1 MKSKTVVLTVVLVL
15 LLAAAADDLSRC
27 ASIKDAAERDACF
40 VAVSKDAVKSY
51 PPSALDACDEV
62 RNPELRDACITN
74 IAGVIG
80 QSTPRLGMQ
89 TCKSMIENE
98 SNMQTCYDSVA
109 PGFNLFGKIT
119 YYYYTNPS
127 LMVKVVMIAP
137 LLLFL
142 AGGGMLVKSI
152 QEGEPEKG
160 KAAEMV
166 EDDELMSQYYKSG
179 SSDELTDMRF
189 QFAPTEPGWAGNEA
203 AAQQQPAAWGT
214 EGAAAGAQEGFAG
227 GPFFVPA
234 ATDQTAYQGGEQQ
247 ATPENAQFWTPQE
260 ESG

>member
-1 MKSKTVVLTVVLVL
+1 MRTKTIVLTLILVL
-15 LLAAAADDLSRC
+15 LMAAAADDLSRC

-40 VAVSKDAVKSY
+40 VAVSKDAAKSF
-51 PPSALDACDEV
+51 PPSALEACDEV
-62 RNPELRDACITN
+62 RNPDLRDGCISN

-89 TCKSMIENE
+89 TCKTMIADE
-98 SNMQTCYDSVA
+98 SNMQNCYDAVK
-109 PGFNLFGKIT
+109 PGFNFFGQAT

-127 LMVKVVMIAP
+127 AMVKVVMVVP

-142 AGGGMLVKSI
+142 AGVGMLAKSML
-152 QEGEPEKG
+152 EDEPEKG

-166 EDDELMSQYYKSG
+166 KDDEMMSQYYKAG
-179 SSDELTDMRF
+179 STEELTDMRF
-189 QFAPTEPGWAGNEA
+189 QFAATEPGYAGNEA
-203 AAQQQPAAWGT
+203 AAQQPAAWGA
-214 EGAAAGAQEGFAG
+214 EGTAAGAQDGFAG

-247 ATPENAQFWTPQE
+247 AAPENTQVWTPQE
-260 ESG
+260 ESA